1 MALVVVVTLH
11 TGFELG
17 WNVHTLEGRAG
28 GVCVSAEHYPG
39 KELEAMSSADHYR
52 RWIVAGF
59 APYLGKKVAEVG
71 AGIGNLSRILLEHPV
86 ERLTAFEPSSNMFPL
101 LAATLRGEARAT
113 AVHGL
118 FGPAQANQAFD
129 SVAYINVLE
138 HVENERDELLA
149 AHAALRPGGHLLVF
163 VPALAWLF
171 SDFDREVGHFRRYS
185 KDGLE
190 RVIEHAGFEV
200 VESRWFDL
208 AGVLPWYV
216 HFTLLGRGMGRG
228 SVSLYDRVVVPPMRV
243 VEGLVRP
250 PIGKNVLLVARR
262 N

>member
-1 MALVVVVTLH
+1 MWDNRPEVT
-11 TGFELG
+11 TD
-17 WNVHTLEGRAG
+17 
-28 GVCVSAEHYPG
+28 HYPG
-39 KELEAMSSADHYR
+39 KELEAMSSAEHYR
-52 RWIVAGF
+52 HWIAADF
-59 APYLGKKVAEVG
+59 APYLGRKVAEVG
-71 AGIGNLSRILLEHPV
+71 AGIGSITRILLEYPV
-86 ERLTAFEPSSNMFPL
+86 ESLVAFEPSSNMYPL
-101 LAATLRGEARAT
+101 LAAALRGEARAT

-118 FGPAQANQAFD
+118 FGAGQAGQAFD
-129 SVAYINVLE
+129 SVVYINVLE
-138 HVENERDELLA
+138 HVEHERGELSA
-149 AHAALRPGGHLLVF
+149 AFAALRPGGHLLVF

-190 RVIEHAGFEV
+190 RVVEHAGFEV
-200 VESRWFDL
+200 VESRYFDI

-216 HFTLLGRGMGRG
+216 HFTLLGRSMGKG

-243 VEGLVRP
+243 VEGIVRP

>member
-1 MALVVVVTLH
+1 M
-11 TGFELG
+11 G
-17 WNVHTLEGRAG
+17 
-28 GVCVSAEHYPG
+28 
-39 KELEAMSSADHYR
+39 SADHYR
-52 RWIVAGF
+52 RWIVGCF
-59 APYLGKKVAEVG
+59 APFLGKKVAEVG
-71 AGIGNLSRILLEHPV
+71 AGIGSVSRILLEHPI
-86 ERLTAFEPSSNMFPL
+86 ERLTAFEPSSNMFPM
-101 LAATLRGEARAT
+101 LASTLRGEPRAA

-118 FGPAQANQAFD
+118 FGGAQANQSFD

-138 HVENERDELLA
+138 HVEHEREELA
-149 AHAALRPGGHLLVF
+149 AARDALRPGGHLLVF

-171 SDFDREVGHFRRYS
+171 SDFDRAVGHYRRYS

-190 RVIEHAGFEV
+190 RVIGHAGFEV
-200 VESRWFDL
+200 VESRWFDV

-228 SVSLYDRVVVPPMRV
+228 SVSLYDRLVVPPMRRL
-243 VEGLVRP
+243 EALVRP